1 MKKILAHQVLFNL
14 RSKGLSKKNT
24 ILLDEEDAAMLLA
37 LYTYAKPLTNEKLSH
52 SKKGYL
58 KINFANMLSDSLE
71 ARITLDPL
79 YDTVSLAKDIEFFRQ
94 IDGVL
99 DIKYISK
106 EMAKSEY
113 LADGNESWDKVLK
126 DNPLPQSF
134 ELKLNPEKN
143 HF

>member
-1 MKKILAHQVLFNL
+1 
-14 RSKGLSKKNT
+14 
-24 ILLDEEDAAMLLA
+24 
-37 LYTYAKPLTNEKLSH
+37 
-52 SKKGYL
+52 
-58 KINFANMLSDSLE
+58 MLSDSLE